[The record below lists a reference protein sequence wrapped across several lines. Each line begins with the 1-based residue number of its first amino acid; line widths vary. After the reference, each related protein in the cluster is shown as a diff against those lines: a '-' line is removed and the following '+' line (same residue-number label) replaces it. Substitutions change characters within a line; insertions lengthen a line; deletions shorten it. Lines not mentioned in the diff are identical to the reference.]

1 MYKIRI
7 LFSGLF
13 VLFSTV
19 LLFAQSGLNVQLPS
33 TIKFKE
39 PIEVEATEKLG
50 DSIKAGDK
58 LKIKELIFYKSTD
71 DAKPVVYLNFTNY
84 PDGQKSMPIKYFN
97 KFLYTKWSSSEQ
109 AWNSILLDK
118 EFSKGFLYNINSKA
132 GFQYD
137 VRNDMFSESNE
148 YLDKLI
154 QNDRIFKDDY
164 FEDYLYSLV
173 TKIHPGVLT
182 DGRPGNISVKIL
194 KNTEPNAFCLANGTI
209 LVTTGLLSTI
219 ESEDELVAILTHE
232 IAHFV
237 LDHSVSNYNIEA
249 DRKKKAE
256 FWAVFATAVAATAD
270 IYMGANNKNHP
281 TGLLTYSVAVASAII
296 SNDVLKKLG
305 LKYSREQEL
314 EADQAARQLL
324 SVLNYNKLALDVA
337 LKRIK
342 YHNIITGNYMALSG
356 TGSHPNIDERIGGEL
371 TQAEE
376 SKLTK
381 QEYLSKVSFI
391 NSYNAEIELYYSHH
405 LKALGLVDKNIKSNV
420 ATETD
425 YIVKAN
431 ILRRLYNSKEK
442 MDEVLGL
449 LSKAKTLNVT
459 KDIILH
465 KEEGI
470 TLSRIGRNIE
480 AKKAFESYLLGLS
493 ELFKKDEKN
502 SVINDELEWAK
513 KMIFKVGQ
521 LGESGIK

>member
-1 MYKIRI
+1 MHHFRIFLSTI
-7 LFSGLF
+7 LFFTSG
-13 VLFSTV
+13 VLI
-19 LLFAQSGLNVQLPS
+19 AQSGLNVQLPS

-50 DSIKAGDK
+50 DSIKVGEK
-58 LKIKELIFYKSTD
+58 MKIKEMIFYKSTD
-71 DAKPVVYLNFTNY
+71 DSKPIVYLNFTKY
-84 PDGQKSMPIKYFN
+84 ADGQKSLPIKYFN
-97 KFLYTKWSSSEQ
+97 KFVYTKWTSSEQ
-109 AWNSILLDK
+109 AWNSILIDK
-118 EFSKGFLYNINSKA
+118 EISKGFLFNINSKA

-137 VRNDMFSESNE
+137 LRNDMFIESNE

-154 QNDRIFKDDY
+154 QSDRIFKDDY

-173 TKIHPGVLT
+173 TKIHPGVLS
-182 DGRPGNISVKIL
+182 DGRPGNISIKIL

-219 ESEDELVAILTHE
+219 ESEDELIAILTHE

-237 LDHSVSNYNIEA
+237 LDHAVSNYNMEA

-256 FWAVFATAVAATAD
+256 FWAVFATAVATTAD
-270 IYMGANNKNHP
+270 IYMSSNNKNHP
-281 TGLLTYSVAVASAII
+281 TGLLTYSVAVASAVI
-296 SNDVLKKLG
+296 SNEVLKKLG

-314 EADQAARQLL
+314 EADQAARQILN
-324 SVLNYNKLALDVA
+324 VLNYNKFALDVA

-356 TGSHPNIDERIGGEL
+356 SGSHPNIDERID
-371 TQAEE
+371 AESNQIDE
-376 SKLTK
+376 AKFTK

-405 LKALGLVDKNIKSNV
+405 LKALGLVDKNIKSNI

-425 YIVKAN
+425 YIVKAS

-449 LSKAKTLNVT
+449 LTKAKSLNVT
-459 KDIILH
+459 KDIILN

-480 AKKAFESYLLGLS
+480 AKKSFDLYLLGLN
-493 ELFKKDEKN
+493 ELLKKDDKN
-502 SVINDELEWAK
+502 SLINDEIEWAR
-513 KMIFKVGQ
+513 KMIFKVSQIGDNV
-521 LGESGIK
+521 GK